1 MEINRADLMADAIA
15 VDGVDIKL
23 QSLDVVAISCLSIIK
38 RVKKFWGIPAE
49 ILKRRKT
56 NFLDMKTF

>member
-38 RVKKFWGIPAE
+38 RVK
-49 ILKRRKT
+49 ILGYT
-56 NFLDMKTF
+56 C